1 MCSGLL
7 DFLCHYQYNAESIGF
22 VNKIAA
28 VHQCFVLFTALK
40 YSFCIACIIQSTE
53 DWPGDRQNYY
63 KEPRISLPT
72 TRHGEHLCVLFVAH
86 KPVEIILC
94 CSSWHSHVSIFFHSP
109 NMHTLLPSFF
119 IAQNIVSCCSDNF
132 HCSLSIYPTFKKQCS
147 ECIGENPL
155 CSEDF
160 LPVFSIFWKMTIY
173 IGKQNT
179 LRNSE
184 FKCTEF
190 KFKGFCKLVV
200 FLYVTLYCIY
210 M

>member
-1 MCSGLL
+1 MQSPLA
-7 DFLCHYQYNAESIGF
+7 LC
-22 VNKIAA
+22 KKPAA

-109 NMHTLLPSFF
+109 NMHRLLPSFF
-119 IAQNIVSCCSDNF
+119 IA
-132 HCSLSIYPTFKKQCS
+132 
-147 ECIGENPL
+147 
-155 CSEDF
+155 
-160 LPVFSIFWKMTIY
+160 
-173 IGKQNT
+173 
-179 LRNSE
+179 
-184 FKCTEF
+184 
-190 KFKGFCKLVV
+190 
-200 FLYVTLYCIY
+200 
-210 M
+210 